1 MTSKN
6 TVQIS
11 KFNKVAGYKFSLQK
25 SVVFQYIHNKLAVRE
40 IKEAILFT
48 TASKRIKNLKINL
61 TTEAK
66 DLHNENY
73 KTLMNKT
80 EENKK

>member
-6 TVQIS
+6 TVQTS

-40 IKEAILFT
+40 IKETILFT
-48 TASKRIKNLKINL
+48 IASKRIKNLEINFNHRGKRL
-61 TTEAK
+61 AQWK
-66 DLHNENY
+66 L
-73 KTLMNKT
+73 
-80 EENKK
+80 